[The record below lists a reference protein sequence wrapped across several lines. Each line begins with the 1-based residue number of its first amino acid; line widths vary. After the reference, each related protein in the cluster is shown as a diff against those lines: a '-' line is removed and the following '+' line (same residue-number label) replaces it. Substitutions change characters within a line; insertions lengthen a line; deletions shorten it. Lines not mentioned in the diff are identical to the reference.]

1 MLVYGRNVAKELLE
15 NGKIVQKIILQDG
28 FSDKEIN
35 SLIEKRKVPVQYKS
49 KREIDRLAPG
59 VHQGIILFIPD
70 YKYKDISDVLDDE
83 AKFFVILDH
92 LEDPHNLG
100 AIIRTCEAAKVDAI
114 IMPKDRQAQ
123 VNSTVMKTSA
133 GTLDNVNIVT
143 VTNLVSTI
151 DELKKNK
158 IKTVMLTGDGKNA
171 GKAVAEKLGL
181 DEVYAE
187 LLPQDKVSKI
197 EQFLAA
203 VKNKKERVAFAGDG
217 INDAPVLSRSDI
229 GIAMGGLGSDAAI
242 EAADVVIMDDMP
254 SKIPQA
260 ISIAKKTMVNAL
272 ENSVFALTVKFAI
285 IVCCTFGIANM
296 WMAVFGDVG
305 VTLLAVLNSLRL
317 LAVKKIK

>member
-70 YKYKDISDVLDDE
+70 YKYKNISDVLDDE

-151 DELKKNK
+151 DELKKNGFWIVGTALEDSVDYRSIDYSGK
-158 IKTVMLTGDGKNA
+158 IALVIGNEGSGMSKLVKNA
-171 GKAVAEKLGL
+171 C
-181 DEVYAE
+181 D
-187 LLPQDKVSKI
+187 
-197 EQFLAA
+197 F
-203 VKNKKERVAFAGDG
+203 
-217 INDAPVLSRSDI
+217 
-229 GIAMGGLGSDAAI
+229 IA
-242 EAADVVIMDDMP
+242 
-254 SKIPQA
+254 KIPMYG
-260 ISIAKKTMVNAL
+260 T
-272 ENSVFALTVKFAI
+272 T
-285 IVCCTFGIANM
+285 
-296 WMAVFGDVG
+296 
-305 VTLLAVLNSLRL
+305 NSLNASVASGIMIYEVIRNR
-317 LAVKKIK
+317 K

>member
-70 YKYKDISDVLDDE
+70 YKYKNISDVLDDE
-83 AKFFVILDH
+83 ANFFVILDH

-100 AIIRTCEAAKVDAI
+100 AIIRTCEAAKVDAL

-133 GTLDNVNIVT
+133 GTLDNVSIVT

-151 DELKKNK
+151 DELKKNGFWIVGTALEDSVDYRSIDYSGK
-158 IKTVMLTGDGKNA
+158 IALVIGNEGSGMSKLVKNA
-171 GKAVAEKLGL
+171 C
-181 DEVYAE
+181 D
-187 LLPQDKVSKI
+187 
-197 EQFLAA
+197 F
-203 VKNKKERVAFAGDG
+203 
-217 INDAPVLSRSDI
+217 
-229 GIAMGGLGSDAAI
+229 IA
-242 EAADVVIMDDMP
+242 
-254 SKIPQA
+254 KIPMYG
-260 ISIAKKTMVNAL
+260 T
-272 ENSVFALTVKFAI
+272 T
-285 IVCCTFGIANM
+285 
-296 WMAVFGDVG
+296 
-305 VTLLAVLNSLRL
+305 NSLNASVASGIMIYEVIRNR
-317 LAVKKIK
+317 K

>member
-151 DELKKNK
+151 DELKKNGFWIVGTALEDSVDYRSIDYSGK
-158 IKTVMLTGDGKNA
+158 IALVIGNEGSGMSKLVKNA
-171 GKAVAEKLGL
+171 C
-181 DEVYAE
+181 D
-187 LLPQDKVSKI
+187 
-197 EQFLAA
+197 F
-203 VKNKKERVAFAGDG
+203 
-217 INDAPVLSRSDI
+217 
-229 GIAMGGLGSDAAI
+229 IA
-242 EAADVVIMDDMP
+242 
-254 SKIPQA
+254 KIPMYG
-260 ISIAKKTMVNAL
+260 T
-272 ENSVFALTVKFAI
+272 T
-285 IVCCTFGIANM
+285 
-296 WMAVFGDVG
+296 
-305 VTLLAVLNSLRL
+305 NSLNASVASGIMIYEVIRNR
-317 LAVKKIK
+317 K

>member
-15 NGKIVQKIILQDG
+15 NEKIVQKIILQDG

-35 SLIEKRKVPVQYKS
+35 SLIEKRKVPVQYKP
-49 KREIDRLAPG
+49 KKEIDRLASG

-151 DELKKNK
+151 DELKKNGFWIVGTALEDSVDYRSIDYSGK
-158 IKTVMLTGDGKNA
+158 IALVIGNEGSGMSKLVKNA
-171 GKAVAEKLGL
+171 C
-181 DEVYAE
+181 D
-187 LLPQDKVSKI
+187 
-197 EQFLAA
+197 F
-203 VKNKKERVAFAGDG
+203 
-217 INDAPVLSRSDI
+217 
-229 GIAMGGLGSDAAI
+229 IA
-242 EAADVVIMDDMP
+242 
-254 SKIPQA
+254 KIPMYG
-260 ISIAKKTMVNAL
+260 T
-272 ENSVFALTVKFAI
+272 T
-285 IVCCTFGIANM
+285 
-296 WMAVFGDVG
+296 
-305 VTLLAVLNSLRL
+305 NSLNASVASGIMIYEVIRNR
-317 LAVKKIK
+317 K

>member
-70 YKYKDISDVLDDE
+70 YKYKNISDVLDDE

-151 DELKKNK
+151 DELKKNGFWIVGTALEDSVDYRSVDYSGK
-158 IKTVMLTGDGKNA
+158 IALVIGNEGSGMSKLVKNA
-171 GKAVAEKLGL
+171 C
-181 DEVYAE
+181 D
-187 LLPQDKVSKI
+187 
-197 EQFLAA
+197 F
-203 VKNKKERVAFAGDG
+203 
-217 INDAPVLSRSDI
+217 
-229 GIAMGGLGSDAAI
+229 IA
-242 EAADVVIMDDMP
+242 
-254 SKIPQA
+254 KIPMYG
-260 ISIAKKTMVNAL
+260 T
-272 ENSVFALTVKFAI
+272 T
-285 IVCCTFGIANM
+285 
-296 WMAVFGDVG
+296 
-305 VTLLAVLNSLRL
+305 NSLNASVASGIMIYEVIRNR
-317 LAVKKIK
+317 K